1 MEKKLRF
8 MMKGYLKIFGTMF
21 LLLAMVVSCS
31 DAKEESQVNTVSG
44 ETVAKNSKADPVFR
58 TVSPQ
63 EAQFLLS
70 NRKDLLLIDVREP
83 QELGEGFIAG
93 SQLISMSDIAK
104 GRASLPTG
112 QPMMLVCAV
121 GGRSYGIGQ
130 YYYRKGYPEIYNL
143 KGGISAWKKA
153 GLPLQYK

>member
-1 MEKKLRF
+1 
-8 MMKGYLKIFGTMF
+8 MKGYFKIFWTMI

-31 DAKEESQVNTVSG
+31 GDKPESQAGSEPGTA
-44 ETVAKNSKADPVFR
+44 VAKTSSAASVFR
-58 TVSPQ
+58 SVTPQ
-63 EAQFLLS
+63 EAQFMLG
-70 NRKDLLLIDVREP
+70 NRQDLLLIDVREP
-83 QELGEGFIAG
+83 DELREGYIEG
-93 SQLISMSDIAK
+93 SRLIPMSDLAK

-112 QPMMLVCAV
+112 QPMLLVCAV

-143 KGGISAWKKA
+143 SGGISAWKKA

>member
-1 MEKKLRF
+1 
-8 MMKGYLKIFGTMF
+8 MKGYLKIFLTMS

-31 DAKEESQVNTVSG
+31 GDKEESKTGSVTGVA
-44 ETVAKNSKADPVFR
+44 VAKTTKEAPVFR

-83 QELGEGFIAG
+83 QELRDGYIEG
-93 SQLISMSDIAK
+93 SKLIPMSDLAK
-104 GRASLPTG
+104 GQASLPTG